1 MRGSSEQGAAAHS
14 PPVTRVEGESK
25 APFRWSVER
34 LRGRTSQRILNKGK
48 YYEALGFVVNAA
60 LSRMLADI
68 LALPDITAEESNKLS
83 ELCRI
88 FNALEGLF
96 VEDPSQ
102 VSH

>member
-1 MRGSSEQGAAAHS
+1 
-14 PPVTRVEGESK
+14 
-25 APFRWSVER
+25 
-34 LRGRTSQRILNKGK
+34 
-48 YYEALGFVVNAA
+48 
-60 LSRMLADI
+60 MLADI

-102 VSH
+102 VCVLCVIQFDVR

>member
-1 MRGSSEQGAAAHS
+1 M
-14 PPVTRVEGESK
+14 VD
-25 APFRWSVER
+25 
-34 LRGRTSQRILNKGK
+34 
-48 YYEALGFVVNAA
+48 AA

-68 LALPDITAEESNKLS
+68 LALADITAEESTKLS

-102 VSH
+102 VCLQCHGFEVH